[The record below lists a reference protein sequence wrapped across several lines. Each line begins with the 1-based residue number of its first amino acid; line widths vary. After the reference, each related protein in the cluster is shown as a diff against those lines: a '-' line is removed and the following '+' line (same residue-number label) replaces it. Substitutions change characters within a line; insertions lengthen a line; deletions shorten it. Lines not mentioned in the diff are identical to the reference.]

1 MNHLF
6 STGMP
11 RSGTNVVTKA
21 LSVHNDIMV
30 SCGPN
35 IEIYRFLRD
44 ALVRRYGSK
53 ALQQHVKPRC
63 PIQDYYGEEH
73 RIELLDLVLNASL
86 EEKFDEGEW
95 EEFHQLAVT
104 RVDHD
109 SSDLLPGYSSL
120 KGDNYL
126 EIVSKLAHLIG
137 ELRGAGNSKYI
148 GIHESWHI
156 DSLPALARAFPQAK
170 FIVMLRDPRGSI
182 NSLLGQAAERPEI
195 RAQVI
200 SYARHFRKYIVLT
213 HKFKRAPLFKDRLRV
228 IRYEDTMANPALVME
243 ETCHFIGVD
252 YDERMI
258 DTKQYLDFSTG
269 SVWKGNSAFDKI
281 VTGFDLQRSMRWKK
295 TLSVETIAAIEFLCA
310 NEMKIAGYAP
320 DNEINTDPVQ
330 VMNYLIHE
338 DFRTPVK
345 WRTDIGDPTLDLS
358 LELLRHTLLR
368 SKTKL
373 VDSMVLRRC
382 FLFEEFCNPDIEPL
396 FPLKAT

>member
-21 LSVHNDIMV
+21 LSAHNDIMV

-53 ALQQHVKPRC
+53 ALQRHVKPRC

-86 EEKFDEGEW
+86 EEKFEEGEW
-95 EEFHQLAVT
+95 DEFHHLAVT

-126 EIVSKLAHLIG
+126 QIVNKLAHLIG
-137 ELRGAGNSKYI
+137 EMRGAGDRKYI

-170 FIVMLRDPRGSI
+170 FIIIFRDPRGSI

-200 SYARHFRKYIVLT
+200 SYARHFRKNVVLA
-213 HKFKRAPLFKDRLRV
+213 HKFKRDPLFQDRLRV
-228 IRYEDTMANPALVME
+228 IRHEDTLANPAQVME
-243 ETCHFIGVD
+243 ETCHFLGVT

-258 DTKQYLDFSTG
+258 DTKQYFDFSTG
-269 SVWKGNSAFDKI
+269 SVWNGNSAFDKI

-345 WRTDIGDPTLDLS
+345 WRTDIGDPTWDLS
-358 LELLRHTLLR
+358 LEVLRHTLLR